1 MTEGELAGEKVRVML
16 GMWDSEPFYAGR
28 AGEPLRVWRAGM
40 TSLTMFKRITLVPL
54 WRIDSRRARGPEE
67 RPVRRLLQQFS
78 WDMVEAGGWEE
89 VVVVVV
95 KSGLFSGFVLKV
107 ELTAFVHGLDVQ

>member
-1 MTEGELAGEKVRVML
+1 MENRFQEGKGTRGET
-16 GMWDSEPFYAGR
+16 SEEA
-28 AGEPLRVWRAGM
+28 M
-40 TSLTMFKRITLVPL
+40 
-54 WRIDSRRARGPEE
+54 
-67 RPVRRLLQQFS
+67 QQFS
-78 WDMVEAGGWEE
+78 WDMVEAGSWEE

>member
-1 MTEGELAGEKVRVML
+1 M
-16 GMWDSEPFYAGR
+16 
-28 AGEPLRVWRAGM
+28 
-40 TSLTMFKRITLVPL
+40 
-54 WRIDSRRARGPEE
+54 
-67 RPVRRLLQQFS
+67 RRLLQQFS
-78 WDMVEAGGWEE
+78 WDMVEAGSWEE